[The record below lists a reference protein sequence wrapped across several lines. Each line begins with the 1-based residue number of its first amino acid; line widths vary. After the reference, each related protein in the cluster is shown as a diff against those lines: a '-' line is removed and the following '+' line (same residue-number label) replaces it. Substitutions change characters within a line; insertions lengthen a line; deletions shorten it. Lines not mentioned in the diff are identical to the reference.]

1 MLSLLATG
9 VQPAVISAA
18 GAFVTLGGL
27 ALTFGWMAYL
37 YR

>member
-9 VQPAVISAA
+9 VQPGVINAA
-18 GAFVTLGGL
+18 GAFVSLGGL
-27 ALTFGWMAYL
+27 ALTFGWLGYL